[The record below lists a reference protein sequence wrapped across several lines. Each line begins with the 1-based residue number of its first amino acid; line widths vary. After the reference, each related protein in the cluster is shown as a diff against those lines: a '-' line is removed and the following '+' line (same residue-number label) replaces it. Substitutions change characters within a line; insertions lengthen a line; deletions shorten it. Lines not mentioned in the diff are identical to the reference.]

1 MCRNILRKRLR
12 KHIEKIHLH
21 KVVFRGA
28 SGGCHDLRCE
38 RRGSEEA
45 RRPWLRH
52 LAPSFISHFLRL
64 QPKQKLTAQ
73 PWRCCI
79 MVDRPIAGRRSKS
92 RAACAGLAKHPG
104 IQYSEKSR
112 CMKLQKNS
120 RWCPVSLLIDRSLIL
135 LFTSFHI
142 NCQRMFQRT
151 LPNDLNKFVFFL
163 PQESHSQVATYALP
177 WVCLGPPNKI
187 NPCGSWWRS
196 KINPC
201 GHRRAFWGRDDQSI
215 VETDLV
221 PQIRRGYT
229 LL

>member
-92 RAACAGLAKHPG
+92 RAACAALAKHPG

-120 RWCPVSLLIDRSLIL
+120 RWCPVSLLIDGSLIL

-142 NCQRMFQRT
+142 ISKLSKDVSEDTSHLSRS
-151 LPNDLNKFVFFL
+151 FFFIFYL
-163 PQESHSQVATYALP
+163 SNLTAMLQHTPSHGFAWGHPIRLILAG
-177 WVCLGPPNKI
+177 LG
-187 NPCGSWWRS
+187 G
-196 KINPC
+196 
-201 GHRRAFWGRDDQSI
+201 
-215 VETDLV
+215 V
-221 PQIRRGYT
+221 PK
-229 LL
+229 